1 VVPFI
6 QKLKLIEMLAVT
18 KVNDEAMRREFEALV
33 KKATELNAQRNRYVH
48 AEYMP
53 VLGPTDD
60 LVKMLHRR
68 LKDSGKVVDASKG
81 RTIHDLLQPV
91 DDKILKSLANDIH
104 QLAHRTRVL
113 AEKYADQF
121 Y

>member
-1 VVPFI
+1 
-6 QKLKLIEMLAVT
+6 M
-18 KVNDEAMRREFEALV
+18 
-33 KKATELNAQRNRYVH
+33 QRNRYVH

-53 VLGPTDD
+53 VVGPNDE

-68 LKDSGKVVDASKG
+68 LKDSGKAVDESKG
-81 RTIHDLLQPV
+81 GTIHDLLQPV
-91 DDKILKSLANDIH
+91 DDKSVKALANDIH
-104 QLAHRTRVL
+104 QLAFRMRAL